1 MRIECPIIG
10 DRQLQFALNNANLSQ
25 AERKHMIQWRWE
37 WAYRAFLI
45 EPPPG
50 FYREPPEP
58 PRVDPMKMNRRRQ
71 LRVPL
76 LQQRPR
82 DGCR

>member
-1 MRIECPIIG
+1 MRINCPIIG
-10 DRQLQFALNNANLSQ
+10 DRYVQMVLKSSSWTQ
-25 AERKHMIQWRWE
+25 AEKKQIIQWRWE
-37 WAYRAFLI
+37 SAYCALLRQ
-45 EPPPG
+45 PMPG
-50 FYREPPEP
+50 FYKEPPEP

>member
-1 MRIECPIIG
+1 MRIDCPILG
-10 DRQLQFALNNANLSQ
+10 DRYLHSMLNSSCFTA
-25 AERKHMIQWRWE
+25 AEKKQMIQWRRE
-37 WAYRAFLI
+37 QAYRQKLI
-45 EPPPG
+45 HPKNG
-50 FYREPPEP
+50 FFAPIWTGPA
-58 PRVDPMKMNRRRQ
+58 VDPMKLNRRRQ